1 MTDNEAIMRCQGGDR
16 DAFRYLVEQYR
27 DVLFGTAVLMTGN
40 RAVAE
45 EQVQEA
51 LLSAWRGIKG
61 FRVGRPFK
69 PWLLRILV
77 NAVLSQQRRRTL
89 PTVNLGGNGPDAPDA
104 VNTDPVE
111 TLDALENRLAL
122 RRAIAGLGPDH
133 RQVVA
138 LRYFAGLTVPE
149 VARTLGIREGTVKS
163 RLHRA
168 LALLREQLEESP
180 RPNPPPRSEGNTP
193 EPSGCAS
200 TGSEGG

>member
-1 MTDNEAIMRCQGGDR
+1 MTDNEAIMRCQNGDR
-16 DAFRYLVEQYR
+16 DAFRHLVEQYK

-51 LLSAWRGIKG
+51 LLSAWRGIRG
-61 FRVGRPFK
+61 FRRGNPVK

-77 NAVLSQQRRRTL
+77 NTVLSQQRKRAVE
-89 PTVNLGGNGPDAPDA
+89 TVRFNGNGPEERDYGSD
-104 VNTDPVE
+104 DPAE

-122 RRAIAGLGPDH
+122 RRAIAELSPDY

-149 VARTLGIREGTVKS
+149 VARTLGAREGTVKS

-168 LALLREQLEESP
+168 LAILRQQLEESGL
-180 RPNPPPRSEGNTP
+180 ETP
-193 EPSGCAS
+193 SRQ
-200 TGSEGG
+200 GG

>member
-1 MTDNEAIMRCQGGDR
+1 MMTDDEAIMRCQNGER
-16 DAFRYLVEQYR
+16 DAFRYLVEQYK

-51 LLSAWRGIKG
+51 LLSAWRGIRG
-61 FRVGRPFK
+61 FRIGRPVK

-77 NAVLSQQRRRTL
+77 NAVLSHQRRRVL
-89 PTVNLGGNGPDAPDA
+89 PTVNLDGSGPDTADSINPDPA
-104 VNTDPVE
+104 E
-111 TLDALENRLAL
+111 TLDALENRLVL
-122 RRAIAGLGPDH
+122 RRAIAGLSPDH

-149 VARTLGIREGTVKS
+149 MARSLGVREGTVKS

-168 LALLREQLEESP
+168 LAILRQQLAESGQ
-180 RPNPPPRSEGNTP
+180 ETP
-193 EPSGCAS
+193 EPSGRQ
-200 TGSEGG
+200 GG

>member
-1 MTDNEAIMRCQGGDR
+1 MTENEAIVRCQNGDR
-16 DAFRYLVEQYR
+16 DAFRYLVEHYK

-51 LLSAWRGIKG
+51 LLSAWRGIRG
-61 FRVGRPFK
+61 FRLESPVK

-77 NAVLSQQRRRTL
+77 NAVLSQQRKRTIN
-89 PTVNLGGNGPDAPDA
+89 TVRFNGGGPDELDCDA
-104 VNTDPVE
+104 ADPAE
-111 TLDALENRLAL
+111 SLNALEDRIAL
-122 RRAIAGLGPDH
+122 RRAIAGLNPDH

-149 VARTLGIREGTVKS
+149 VARTLGVREGTVKS

-168 LALLREQLEESP
+168 LAILRQQFEDSNLE
-180 RPNPPPRSEGNTP
+180 TP
-193 EPSGCAS
+193 ERSGRQ
-200 TGSEGG
+200 GG

>member
-1 MTDNEAIMRCQGGDR
+1 MTDNEAIVRCQNGDR
-16 DAFRYLVEQYR
+16 DAFRYLVERYK

-51 LLSAWRGIKG
+51 LLSAWRGIRG
-61 FRVGRPFK
+61 FRLGRPLK

-77 NAVLSQQRRRTL
+77 NSVLSHQRRRVL
-89 PTVNLGGNGPDAPDA
+89 STVNLDGNGPDMPEAPTSNPA
-104 VNTDPVE
+104 E
-111 TLDALENRLAL
+111 TLDALENRLEL
-122 RRAIAGLGPDH
+122 RRAIARLSPDH
-133 RQVVA
+133 RRVVA

-149 VARTLGIREGTVKS
+149 VARALGVREGTAKS

-168 LALLREQLEESP
+168 LAILRQQLDESGL
-180 RPNPPPRSEGNTP
+180 ETP
-193 EPSGCAS
+193 APSGRSS

>member
-1 MTDNEAIMRCQGGDR
+1 MTDNEAIMRCQDGDR
-16 DAFRYLVEQYR
+16 DAFRHLVERYK

-51 LLSAWRGIKG
+51 LLSAWRGIRG
-61 FRVGRPFK
+61 FRQGSPVK

-77 NAVLSQQRRRTL
+77 NAVLSQQRRRMVE
-89 PTVNLGGNGPDAPDA
+89 TVRLAGAGESDQGSPDPA
-104 VNTDPVE
+104 E

-122 RRAIAGLGPDH
+122 RRAIAELSPDH

-149 VARTLGIREGTVKS
+149 AARTLGVREGTVKS

-168 LALLREQLEESP
+168 LAILRQQLDQSGLE
-180 RPNPPPRSEGNTP
+180 TP
-193 EPSGCAS
+193 KPSGR
-200 TGSEGG
+200 EGG

>member
-1 MTDNEAIMRCQGGDR
+1 MMTDDEAIMRCQNGER
-16 DAFRYLVEQYR
+16 DAFRYLVEQYK

-51 LLSAWRGIKG
+51 LLSAWRGIQG
-61 FRVGRPFK
+61 FRIGRPVK

-77 NAVLSQQRRRTL
+77 NAVLSHQRRRVL
-89 PTVNLGGNGPDAPDA
+89 PTVNLDGSGPDMADSINPDPA
-104 VNTDPVE
+104 E
-111 TLDALENRLAL
+111 TLDALENRLVL
-122 RRAIAGLGPDH
+122 RRAIAGLSPDH

-149 VARTLGIREGTVKS
+149 MARTLGVREGTVKS

-168 LALLREQLEESP
+168 LAILRQQLAESGQ
-180 RPNPPPRSEGNTP
+180 ETP
-193 EPSGCAS
+193 EPSGRQ
-200 TGSEGG
+200 GG

>member
-1 MTDNEAIMRCQGGDR
+1 MTDNEAIVRCQNGDR
-16 DAFRYLVEQYR
+16 EAFRHLVDQYR

-51 LLSAWRGIKG
+51 LLSAWRGIRG
-61 FRVGRPFK
+61 FRAGRPFK
-69 PWLLRILV
+69 PWVLRILV
-77 NAVLSQQRRRTL
+77 NAVLSQQRRRSL
-89 PTVNLGGNGPDAPDA
+89 PTVNLDGNGPDGPEA
-104 VNTDPVE
+104 VNGDPVE
-111 TLDALENRLAL
+111 TLDALEDRLAL
-122 RRAIAGLGPDH
+122 RRAIAGLNPDH

-168 LALLREQLEESP
+168 LALLREQLDDPVPETA
-180 RPNPPPRSEGNTP
+180 RQTDRS
-193 EPSGCAS
+193 S
-200 TGSEGG
+200 TGS

>member
-1 MTDNEAIMRCQGGDR
+1 MRCQNGDR
-16 DAFRYLVEQYR
+16 EAFRHLVDQYH

-51 LLSAWRGIKG
+51 LLSAWRGIRG
-61 FRVGRPFK
+61 FRAGRPFK
-69 PWLLRILV
+69 PWVLRILV
-77 NAVLSQQRRRTL
+77 NAVLSHQRRRVL
-89 PTVNLGGNGPDAPDA
+89 PTVTLDGNGPDEPSAA
-104 VNTDPVE
+104 NADPVE

-122 RRAIAGLGPDH
+122 RRAIVNLSPDH

-138 LRYFAGLTVPE
+138 LRYFADLTVPE

-168 LALLREQLEESP
+168 LALLREQLDDP
-180 RPNPPPRSEGNTP
+180 AP
-193 EPSGCAS
+193 ETARQ
-200 TGSEGG
+200 TGRQGG

>member
-1 MTDNEAIMRCQGGDR
+1 MMTDDEAIMRCQNGER
-16 DAFRYLVEQYR
+16 DAFRYLVEQYK

-51 LLSAWRGIKG
+51 LLSAWRGIQG
-61 FRVGRPFK
+61 FRLGRPVK

-77 NAVLSQQRRRTL
+77 NAVLSHQRRRVL
-89 PTVNLGGNGPDAPDA
+89 PTVNLDGSGSDTADSINPDPA
-104 VNTDPVE
+104 E
-111 TLDALENRLAL
+111 TLDALENRLVL
-122 RRAIAGLGPDH
+122 RRAIAGLSPDH

-149 VARTLGIREGTVKS
+149 MARSLGVREGTVKS

-168 LALLREQLEESP
+168 LAILRQQLAESGQ
-180 RPNPPPRSEGNTP
+180 ETP
-193 EPSGCAS
+193 EPSGRQ
-200 TGSEGG
+200 GG